1 MKFVDAFA
9 KMLLKEKIYL
19 PSFSESK
26 YIYINEE
33 GYIVN
38 NMGYGISIDVNSDEW
53 EVYEE

>member
-1 MKFVDAFA
+1 MKFVDAFVE
-9 KMLLKEKIYL
+9 MLQKKKIYS
-19 PSFSESK
+19 PYFTESK

-38 NMGYGISIDVNSDEW
+38 DMGYSTSVDVNSDEW